1 MPRAA
6 EKSLSN
12 RTVNALVSDKDT
24 VYWDRRLMGFGVRVY
39 PTGAKVYVA
48 QARGPDGPKRVRI
61 GRHGLLNADEARQQ
75 AALIVSRIRAGEPP
89 IPEPPANG
97 PTVAEVAE
105 RFLRDY
111 VAVRLKPSSARKL
124 ESVIRVH
131 IVPAFGVRR
140 LSSLKRSE
148 VLALHRRLKDTPNQ
162 ANRTVRTLSRMCALA
177 EDWDLV
183 PAGHNPCHGI
193 LKYPDVKRERFLS
206 DTEYERLGR
215 VLEAAEGRP
224 GVSAVSLAAIR
235 LLLLTGCRK
244 NEILRLRWE
253 EVDLKAGELRLADSK
268 TGARVIALPEAAVR
282 VLESLA
288 RTVDNPWVLPGR
300 KAGRHLSNVNRAWH
314 TLRRRAKLDDVRLHD
329 LRHSYASR
337 ALALGESLPMIGK
350 LLGHRRIQS
359 TARYAHLAP
368 DAAQASAERIARSVA
383 GDLGLDWAHG

>member
-1 MPRAA
+1 MPGSAQ
-6 EKSLSN
+6 KSLSN
-12 RTVNALVSDKDT
+12 RTVNALSSDRDT

-61 GRHGLLNADEARQQ
+61 GRHGLMNADEARKR
-75 AALIVSRIRAGEPP
+75 AALIVSRIRAGESPV
-89 IPEPPANG
+89 PEPPASG
-97 PTVAEVAE
+97 PTVAAMAE
-105 RFLRDY
+105 RFLTEY

-131 IVPAFGVRR
+131 ILPAFGSRR
-140 LSSLKRSE
+140 LSSLMRSE
-148 VLALHRRLKDTPNQ
+148 VLALHRRLKASPNQ
-162 ANRTVRTLSRMCALA
+162 ANRVVRTLSRICALA
-177 EDWDLV
+177 EDRDLL
-183 PAGHNPCHGI
+183 PAKRNPCHGI
-193 LKYPDVKRERFLS
+193 PKYPERARERFLS

-253 EVDLKAGELRLADSK
+253 EVDLRSAELRLADSK
-268 TGARVIALPEAAVR
+268 TGARTIALPAAAVE
-282 VLESLA
+282 LLASLPRA
-288 RTVDNPWVLPGR
+288 SDNPWVLPGR
-300 KAGRHLSNVNRAWH
+300 RRGRHLSNVTRAWH
-314 TLRRRAKLDDVRLHD
+314 TLQRRAKLNDVRLHD

-337 ALALGESLPMIGK
+337 ALALGESLPMIGR
-350 LLGHRRIQS
+350 LLGHRRIQT

-368 DAAQASAERIARSVA
+368 DMAQASAERVARSVA
-383 GDLGLDWAHG
+383 RDLGLDWPGA

>member
-12 RTVNALVSDKDT
+12 RIVNALESEKDT

-61 GRHGLLNADEARQQ
+61 GRHGLLNADEARRR
-75 AALIVSRIRAGEPP
+75 AALIVSRIRAGESPV
-89 IPEPPANG
+89 PESPATG

-105 RFLRDY
+105 RFMRDY

-131 IVPAFGVRR
+131 ILPAFGIRR

-183 PAGHNPCHGI
+183 PTGHNPCHGI

-215 VLEAAEGRP
+215 VLEEAENRP

-282 VLESLA
+282 VLESLPRPA
-288 RTVDNPWVLPGR
+288 DNPWVLPGR
-300 KAGRHLSNVNRAWH
+300 RGGGHLSNVNRAWH
-314 TLRRRAKLDDVRLHD
+314 ALRRRAKLNDLRLHD

-337 ALALGESLPMIGK
+337 ALALGESLPMIGR

-383 GDLGLDWAHG
+383 GDLGLEWAEG